1 MSGAGS
7 DDRQAAEAERK
18 RLDELLDA
26 ALAAT
31 FPASDAIAIDAA
43 ALRAQADAAPVS
55 VDKRPTPKAGQ

>member
-1 MSGAGS
+1 MSGARS
-7 DDRQAAEAERK
+7 DDRQAAEAERQ

-43 ALRAQADAAPVS
+43 ALRAQADVPPAS
-55 VDKRPTPKAGQ
+55 VDKRPAAKAGQ

>member
-1 MSGAGS
+1 MSGAGGN
-7 DDRQAAEAERK
+7 DRKAAQAERE

-43 ALRAQADAAPVS
+43 SLRAQADAPVAAT
-55 VDKRPTPKAGQ
+55 DKRPPPKVEP